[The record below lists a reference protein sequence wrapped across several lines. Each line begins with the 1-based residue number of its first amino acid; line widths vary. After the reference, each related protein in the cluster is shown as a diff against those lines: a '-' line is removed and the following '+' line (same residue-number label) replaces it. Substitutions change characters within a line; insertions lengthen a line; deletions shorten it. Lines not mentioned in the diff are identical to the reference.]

1 MEPMP
6 ELRSRYAVWPAAG
19 ILHSSDPTTLGYGN
33 GTSGEG
39 NTGEDK
45 RMVKAVADNIRILP

>member
-6 ELRSRYAVWPAAG
+6 ERRSRYAVWPAAG

-33 GTSGEG
+33 GTGGEG
-39 NTGEDK
+39 VTGKDK
-45 RMVKAVADNIRILP
+45 GMVKEVSGYHLLLL